1 MKPVLLGV
9 TLALFASTSA
19 WAGCSYHSADGEK
32 KKPEQTAMSKPGEK
46 PAISEADKA
55 KAS

>member
-19 WAGCSYHSADGEK
+19 WAGCSYHSADSEK

-46 PAISEADKA
+46 PAMSEADKA